1 MSFGEASCIKIPS
14 EGVEIMKM
22 ALMGNTLLIKDA
34 TNEQRAEIESW
45 GLTEW
50 NAEMQIFSG
59 AADLELLDK
68 LAGMVRLPPAAA
80 DYSDHLRK
88 AAEHTVEQPQEPPPK
103 WPGELTLQGN
113 ELQISC
119 VDSISFSIIK
129 SWRRLKWDRKTQ
141 SFRGTVNLELLDK
154 LAGMG
159 RLPSE
164 IAAYRDRLRTVQDA
178 VDRERVRKTPAPLY
192 DYPVKMPLYA
202 HQVRAAN
209 MALLTFG
216 WVEIK

>member
-1 MSFGEASCIKIPS
+1 
-14 EGVEIMKM
+14 MKM

-59 AADLELLDK
+59 TADLELLSK
-68 LAGMVRLPPAAA
+68 LARMVHLPPAVAGYR
-80 DYSDHLRK
+80 DRLWNTRN
-88 AAEHTVEQPQEPPPK
+88 AAERTKLPELPFE
-103 WPGELTLQGN
+103 WPGKLALQGN
-113 ELQISC
+113 LLQISGL
-119 VDSISFSIIK
+119 DSMQFSIIR

-141 SFRGTVNLELLDK
+141 SFRGVVDLELLDR
-154 LAGMG
+154 LAEMG
-159 RLPSE
+159 RLPAE
-164 IAAYRDRLRTVQDA
+164 IAAYRDRLRDVQNA